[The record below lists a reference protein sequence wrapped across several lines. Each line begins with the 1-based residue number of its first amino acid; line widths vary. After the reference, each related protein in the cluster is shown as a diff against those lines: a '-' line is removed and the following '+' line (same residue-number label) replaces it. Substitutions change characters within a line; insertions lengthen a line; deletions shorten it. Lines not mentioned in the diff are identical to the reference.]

1 MPEKPKILIVDDR
14 QENLVALRTILSEV
28 NADVIEATNG
38 NDALTTTLN
47 HHFALAILDVQMP
60 GMDGYEL
67 ADYLQGDSSTGKIPV
82 IFLTANYSAEDK
94 ISKGYERGAVD
105 YLIKPYDPFILLSK
119 VSVFLTLYQQR
130 LELKNYSEHLKE
142 LVAERTK
149 KLDAAVEDL
158 KRSNMELEQFTRIA
172 AHDLQEPLR
181 LVSSYS
187 QLLEKKYKEKID
199 NEADEIIGFVV
210 NGARNLQE
218 MILDLHDFVEVN
230 SKNTELSDID
240 LSQILKNSIKQLEKV
255 MRETKCTIELDNL
268 PHVTGNERQLTRLFY
283 NILDNSIKFRGK
295 DPPKITVKSIEF
307 DDQWQI
313 IVKDNGIGIDP
324 QYYNKVFQ
332 IFKTLHPKHKYPGRG
347 IGLPIAKRIVERQ
360 NGKIWIESEPE
371 KGTSIVF
378 TIKKNI

>member
-255 MRETKCTIELDNL
+255 MRETKCTVELDNL